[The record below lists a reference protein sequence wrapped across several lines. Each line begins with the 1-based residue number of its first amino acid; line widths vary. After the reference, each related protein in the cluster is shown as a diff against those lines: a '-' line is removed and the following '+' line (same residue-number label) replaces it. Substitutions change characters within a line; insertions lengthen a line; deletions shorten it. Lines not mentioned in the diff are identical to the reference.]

1 MTPPELTDG
10 DYIAAGFL
18 ALFFVAVPVVVA
30 WLSMFA
36 ARRDRADAARLLA
49 IAEESRV
56 AAMRREQLALAL
68 LTHLSRT
75 VRRRGL

>member
-1 MTPPELTDG
+1 MTPPALTDG
-10 DYIAAGFL
+10 DYIAAL
-18 ALFFVAVPVVVA
+18 AFAVFFVALPVVVA

-36 ARRDRADAARLLA
+36 ARRDRASAARLPA

-75 VRRRGL
+75 IRRRGL